1 MKQLLS
7 SFVVVLFV
15 ATSCSRTPD
24 DVWRDTKSA
33 GRHMQRGVNT
43 MGGKHGESRQIRN
56 GDEFDGEDKSHA
68 NDFIGMEDDQA
79 QGFVI
84 SDQIPQSRESPGEL
98 GSQIPGIE
106 SFKDPLQSQ
115 ATADIFQVVHFD
127 YNSSLV
133 KSDQDIATLQK
144 IAGYLKSRP
153 NIYVF
158 VEGHCDKR
166 GPSAYNFALGA
177 NRSNAVRNLLV
188 RDGVEADRIFTVSY
202 GKDQL
207 LVEGDTEE
215 AHQQNRRACFK
226 IYER

>member
-1 MKQLLS
+1 MKQLMPHFL
-7 SFVVVLFV
+7 VLLFV
-15 ATSCSRTPD
+15 ITSCSRTPD

-43 MGGKHGESRQIRN
+43 LGGKHGESRQIRN
-56 GDEFDGEDKSHA
+56 GDEFDGSGKAGSSDYISMVDES
-68 NDFIGMEDDQA
+68 E
-79 QGFVI
+79 QGLLV
-84 SDQIPQSRESPGEL
+84 SEQVPQSKETPGEL

-106 SFKDPLQSQ
+106 AFKDPLDSIE
-115 ATADIFQVVHFD
+115 TAEVFKVVHFD

-133 KSDQDIATLQK
+133 KGDQDIASIQNV
-144 IAGYLKSRP
+144 AAYLKSHP
-153 NIYVF
+153 DIYVF

-177 NRSNAVRNLLV
+177 NRSNAVRNMLV
-188 RDGVEADRIFTVSY
+188 RDGVDADRIFTVSY